1 MTAASEFTEATPVFQ
16 NVPNRIRDIA
26 AKTVNVLESTAKLS
40 FSSLNDLDVAGMK
53 KRTNKTNPFNINLE
67 EGKEDTNLPLA
78 VNWIIKLL
86 HSVIKKV
93 DEQGDII
100 RVQTEVLA
108 SHEEAID
115 APKNE
120 LAALK
125 EENEKLKKEI
135 DETRQRG
142 MKGNIIVS
150 CPTRRGVTKA
160 VHREGKD
167 ENGAAIKESDTDLV
181 LRLIKEKSGVTIP
194 TKDVVACHPIGTA
207 DKHTFVI
214 RIVNRRPGSA
224 WEELVAALMKS
235 SNMDKSVP
243 VFINYQLT
251 EKRAA
256 LAKAVRTAKKEEKL
270 AGYSVDQNGRI
281 KIKKIGEKSYEVIR
295 SEEQLSNILN

>member
-1 MTAASEFTEATPVFQ
+1 MESFNIKCFKNLMTAASEFTEATPVFQ

-115 APKNE
+115 AASMMLPKTSW
-120 LAALK
+120 LL
-125 EENEKLKKEI
+125 
-135 DETRQRG
+135 
-142 MKGNIIVS
+142 
-150 CPTRRGVTKA
+150 
-160 VHREGKD
+160 
-167 ENGAAIKESDTDLV
+167 
-181 LRLIKEKSGVTIP
+181 
-194 TKDVVACHPIGTA
+194 
-207 DKHTFVI
+207 
-214 RIVNRRPGSA
+214 
-224 WEELVAALMKS
+224 
-235 SNMDKSVP
+235 
-243 VFINYQLT
+243 
-251 EKRAA
+251 
-256 LAKAVRTAKKEEKL
+256 
-270 AGYSVDQNGRI
+270 
-281 KIKKIGEKSYEVIR
+281 
-295 SEEQLSNILN
+295 